1 MTASLPAPVKFAIR
15 PIQYRDLD
23 TVETCMVQE
32 GAAAAAEKSSFLAQ
46 QFQNTRHWYGLLKL
60 LSLFPNPFRY
70 HLCAYVAEAEQ
81 GRELLGFMQV
91 APFNQTRSTWRVQQV
106 WLSPAENEPS
116 LNINAKEIGSQLLR
130 YCFETIWE
138 ARTWILEVGAN
149 EKDTLALYRQNG
161 FQPLAH
167 LTYWS
172 LSPAVLAQ
180 LATDKPHLPNLLPV
194 SNADAQL
201 LYQLDCVSMPPLL
214 RQVFDRHIED
224 FKTSFFGSLIN
235 KIQQWCIQSQ
245 VSSGYVFE
253 PQRKAAI
260 GYYKLSLC
268 KDGSRSHQAQL
279 TVHPAYTWLY
289 PQLLAQMAQLVQP
302 LPPQSLELVSTDYQ
316 HEREEYLEK
325 LGAQRSAHGLLMSRS
340 VWHKLREAKPEG
352 LHFSEVLQ
360 GLQPVARTPIP
371 TRMRWLDQPEPA
383 PISHQ
388 KISQNSD
395 QANKNGKPSH

>member
-395 QANKNGKPSH
+395 QANKNGKPSP